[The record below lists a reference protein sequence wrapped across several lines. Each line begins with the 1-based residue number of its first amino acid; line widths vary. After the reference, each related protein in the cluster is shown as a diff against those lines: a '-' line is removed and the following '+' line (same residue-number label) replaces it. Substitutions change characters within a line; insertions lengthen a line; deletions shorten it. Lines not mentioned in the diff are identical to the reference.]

1 MSIAPVAQAA
11 FDGDVDAVRAWL
23 AAGGDIDETFKVKS
37 GQTSQ
42 NYDISSGEYTDVFF
56 FAECGDITI
65 EPINRNDLQKTI
77 IIY

>member
-37 GQTSQ
+37 GETSQ
-42 NYDISSGEYTDVFF
+42 NYDG
-56 FAECGDITI
+56 
-65 EPINRNDLQKTI
+65 RN
-77 IIY
+77 YR